1 MENASNTGAGRI
13 IYVGII
19 KESCDGE
26 NLISLFSIKKKHD
39 GCGGGV
45 PKEFKTKGAQSSGC
59 VVIKP
64 EHELCLFTRS

>member
-1 MENASNTGAGRI
+1 MGKKFNQLVFN
-13 IYVGII
+13 
-19 KESCDGE
+19 
-26 NLISLFSIKKKHD
+26 KKHD

-64 EHELCLFTRS
+64 EHELCLFTHS